1 MFINLSNHPTSAW
14 SAGQLDAARQY
25 GDDIVDMPFPV
36 VPATASESD
45 IAALVAAYAS
55 DIISQYDPLHDVF
68 HVMGGD
74 VFFVCVDLSVATGR
88 ICLCRFDIGED
99 CSRRG
104 IGT

>member
-68 HVMGGD
+68 HVMGEMCFSFALICRLQQAG
-74 VFFVCVDLSVATGR
+74 FV
-88 ICLCRFDIGED
+88 LCRFDIGED